1 MNKPTL
7 TEYIQ
12 AAAMLVDNCAEQLY
26 ALAQCMKS
34 DLSST
39 VARDQKKMA
48 LNACKMARE
57 SIDEITSMLKHPK
70 RKNG

>member
-7 TEYIQ
+7 TEYLQ

-26 ALAQCMKS
+26 ALAQCSKG

-39 VARDQKKMA
+39 LARDQKKKTLA
-48 LNACKMARE
+48 ACKMAQE
-57 SIDEITSMLKHPK
+57 SIDEITSMLKHHK